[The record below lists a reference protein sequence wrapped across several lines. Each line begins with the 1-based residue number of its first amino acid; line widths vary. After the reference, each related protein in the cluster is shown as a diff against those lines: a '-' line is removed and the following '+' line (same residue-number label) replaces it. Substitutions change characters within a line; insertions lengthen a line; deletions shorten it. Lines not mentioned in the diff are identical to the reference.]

1 MVGLGCRLEVA
12 LVAGQDYRLVAGL
25 DCMQEVDLDYRLVA
39 GLGYKQEVDLDY
51 MLEVLPFRLVDHPYL
66 LQVATDP

>member
-25 DCMQEVDLDYRLVA
+25 DCMQEVDLDYKREA
-39 GLGYKQEVDLDY
+39 GLDY

-66 LQVATDP
+66 LVVLLQVAADP

>member
-1 MVGLGCRLEVA
+1 
-12 LVAGQDYRLVAGL
+12 
-25 DCMQEVDLDYRLVA
+25 MQEVDLDYRLVA